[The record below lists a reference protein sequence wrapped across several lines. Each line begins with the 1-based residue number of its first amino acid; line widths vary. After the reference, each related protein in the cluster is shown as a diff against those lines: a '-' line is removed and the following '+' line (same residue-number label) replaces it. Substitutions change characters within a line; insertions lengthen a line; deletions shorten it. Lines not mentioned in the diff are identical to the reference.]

1 MRPERLRL
9 RQVTNDKN
17 LLHIFL
23 AAAVLVAISIIL
35 VPLNIENET
44 DLSHQ
49 GVNKLKL
56 NQAQDLNSFQADA
69 ASDARQRQFET
80 TAKEKKA
87 VSVPVLAP
95 QQMQETDDATP
106 ISPKVP
112 YHVVFSTGCSIFQDW
127 QSYVFFYH
135 ALQSGQIGHVTRIA
149 SGCKDEDAEDL
160 KAVFERDIAVMAP
173 GRLHLHL
180 TPDFSRVNP
189 KVNFK
194 YVSHVTSH
202 QVIIS
207 IGSIVPQSGAKSMCP
222 IASHSQNCLFSF
234 SRCSLPHDSSISPTE
249 RGIGC
254 KMHWDIQT
262 NI

>member
-44 DLSHQ
+44 DLSHH

-56 NQAQDLNSFQADA
+56 NQAQDLNSYHAEA
-69 ASDARQRQFET
+69 ASETRQRQFKT

-87 VSVPVLAP
+87 ESVPVQVLAP
-95 QQMQETDDATP
+95 QQKQDTDDATP

-194 YVSHVTSH
+194 YVSHATLRHGTS
-202 QVIIS
+202 
-207 IGSIVPQSGAKSMCP
+207 
-222 IASHSQNCLFSF
+222 SH
-234 SRCSLPHDSSISPTE
+234 
-249 RGIGC
+249 
-254 KMHWDIQT
+254 
-262 NI
+262 NINWID